1 MLTTS
6 NNAESMCTAQGALL
20 ASYASLVAPDSSP
33 KAFYQSDYATCSVA
47 ARGSC
52 ALYNSQLLEDL
63 PACTPE
69 ITASNEAIAS
79 YYAAGE
85 AACKTLQRAGTL
97 TSLNYDWVYF
107 DRCTCPSA
115 CSRSSC
121 VCPSRHAISRV
132 ILRLRIPGCVQPRTT
147 PSMCIMQMLQ
157 DQQHE
162 YKLNLSCSKQASFA
176 RLTQLD
182 PTAVMLC
189 KACELASRISSS
201 VSHLSL

>member
-20 ASYASLVAPDSSP
+20 ASYASLVAPDSAP

-85 AACKTLQRAGTL
+85 AACRYYAAGEAACSKTLQRAGTL
-97 TSLNYDWVYF
+97 TSLNHDWVYV

-121 VCPSRHAISRV
+121 ICPSRHAISRV
-132 ILRLRIPGCVQPRTT
+132 ILRLQIPGRVRPRTM
-147 PSMCIMQMLQ
+147 PSMCIMQILQ
-157 DQQHE
+157 D
-162 YKLNLSCSKQASFA
+162 L
-176 RLTQLD
+176 
-182 PTAVMLC
+182 
-189 KACELASRISSS
+189 
-201 VSHLSL
+201 